1 MLSGH
6 AFCAALDA
14 DLLALWQAANGK
26 TLQELLEAGA
36 PWPNQP
42 LLLRAGLACLAEA
55 GLLLRSTPV
64 PAPPAPCPIP
74 RDAPLISVV
83 IVSYNSRN
91 WLETCLPSLAA
102 QTYPALEVI
111 VVDNGSQDDTLA
123 WLRAHHPQHLLVALP
138 GGSLAAAMNA
148 GTRAARGEYIL
159 QLNPDVTLAPD
170 AVAELAAV
178 LAADPQAATA
188 AAKLRFMWSPAF
200 LNGLGNWVGDTAWGM
215 DNAIGHLDL
224 GQFDGWQEVPSACFA
239 AALLRRE
246 ALQAVGEMDAG
257 FPMYYEDSEWCY
269 RARLLGWKVLAAPRA
284 VVYHAFGGSDPQGR
298 PEELSPAKLRNV
310 AYGRLRFMMKI
321 VGAPALRRFT
331 RHYLR
336 EDLINSC
343 RELLKFKLKHALAY
357 PAGWLRLLRDRRELK
372 LSRAAVQAR
381 RRLPDDLLFQWHL
394 PPHHIWQG
402 LPELTAD
409 LIRNEYL
416 PLIRSGRTRP
426 MPEFS
431 RSHARPHL
439 LIVSQDVVDHK
450 MAGPGMRYLE
460 MARALADDLQVTLA
474 VPADTSLQVP
484 GLQLVRYW
492 EDRPES
498 LQILVENADIA
509 LISGY
514 MVVKFPFLLTTVT
527 PLVVDL
533 YDPLLLENLHYYLE
547 EPLQKQDALNQQA
560 VEMTNLCA
568 RIGDYFICG
577 NQRQRDLWM
586 GVLMSNGRINPHTFV
601 QDPTLY
607 SLLDVVGVGF
617 PNRDLQA
624 RPFIKGV
631 HPQVPADARVVLW
644 GGGVWNWLDPLT
656 LVRAWPQVIAAHPE
670 ARLVFLGTRHPNPNV
685 PEHGMAQKTIDLAA
699 EIGEKDKTI
708 LFFDWLAYE
717 DREALLCEADIG
729 VTMHPV
735 HVETRY
741 SIRTRVLDYLW
752 ARLPVLI
759 TDGDVTSEWVKTYG
773 IGRVVPPFDVQ
784 AAAEALNELLALPK
798 GALHAAFDP
807 LHEQMNWKRVVEP
820 LKRYCLAGVRAADW
834 GTRPAAATAPLPPA
848 TDSLAGKFAKAGYIL
863 RQQGPGAMLRQ
874 AWTHLKWMLGKRA

>member
-1 MLSGH
+1 M
-6 AFCAALDA
+6 FE
-14 DLLALWQAANGK
+14 LWKFANGK
-26 TLQELLEAGA
+26 PLEETLSAGGA
-36 PWPNQP
+36 WQNQP
-42 LLLRAGLACLAEA
+42 LLARAALACLAES
-55 GLLLRSTPV
+55 GLLLRSV
-64 PAPPAPCPIP
+64 PAARLPAVRPKA
-74 RDAPLISVV
+74 DSAPLISVI
-83 IVSYNSRN
+83 IVSYNSRD

-102 QTYPALEVI
+102 QTYPALQVI

-123 WLRAHHPQHLLVALP
+123 WMQANYPQHQTVALA
-138 GGSLAAAMNA
+138 GGPLAAAMNA
-148 GTRAARGEYIL
+148 GVKAAQGEYFL
-159 QLNPDVTLAPD
+159 QLNPDVTLQPD
-170 AVAELAAV
+170 AVAEMAAV
-178 LAADPQAATA
+178 LAAEPQAAAA

-200 LNGLGNWVGDTAWGM
+200 LNGLGNWVGDNAWGM

-224 GQFDGWQEVPSACFA
+224 GQFDGWQELPSACFA
-239 AALLRRE
+239 AALIRRE
-246 ALQAVGEMDAG
+246 AWQAVGEIDAG

-269 RARLLGWKVLAAPRA
+269 RARLMGWKVLAAPRA
-284 VVYHAFGGSDPQGR
+284 VVYHAFGGSDPQGK
-298 PEELSPAKLRNV
+298 PEELSAAKLRNV
-310 AYGRLRFMMKI
+310 VYGRLRFMMKI
-321 VGAPALRRFT
+321 VGAPANRRFI
-331 RHYLR
+331 RNYFR
-336 EDLINSC
+336 EDCINGS
-343 RELLKFKLKHALAY
+343 RELLKLKLKHALAY
-357 PAGWLRLLRDRRELK
+357 PAGWLRLLRTWGELK
-372 LSRAAVQAR
+372 TSRAAVQVQR
-381 RRLPDDLLFQWHL
+381 RVPDDALFAWAL
-394 PPHHIWQG
+394 PQHHIWQG
-402 LPELTAD
+402 LPELTVD
-409 LIRNEYL
+409 LIRQEYY

-460 MARALADDLQVTLA
+460 MARALADDLDVTLA
-474 VPADTSLQVP
+474 IPADTSLQVP
-484 GLQLVRYW
+484 GLNLVRYW

-498 LQILVENADIA
+498 LQLLVENADIA

-514 MVVKFPFLLTTVT
+514 MVVKFPFLLTTAT

-547 EPLQKQDALNQQA
+547 EPIQKQDALNQQA
-560 VEMTNLCA
+560 VEMTNQLA

-617 PNRDLQA
+617 PNRALKA
-624 RPFIKGV
+624 RPLIKGV
-631 HPQVPADARVVLW
+631 HPQVPADSRIVLW

-656 LVRAWPQVIAAHPE
+656 LVQAWPQVIAAHPE
-670 ARLVFLGTRHPNPNV
+670 ARLIFLGTRHPNPNV
-685 PEHGMAQKTIDLAA
+685 PDHVMAKKTIDLAA
-699 EIGEKDKTI
+699 EIGEKDKSI

-773 IGRVVPPFDVQ
+773 IGRVVPPFDAQ
-784 AAAEALNELLALPK
+784 AVAEALNELLALPK
-798 GALHAAFDP
+798 NAFEAAFDP
-807 LHEQMNWKRVVEP
+807 LHQQMNWKQVVEP
-820 LKRYCLAGVRAADW
+820 LKRYCLAGVRSADRGTAA
-834 GTRPAAATAPLPPA
+834 PAPGSLPALELPPS
-848 TDSLAGKFAKAGYIL
+848 TNTFKGKLAKARYIL
-863 RQQGPGAMLRQ
+863 HRQGAGAMFRQ
-874 AWTHLKWMLGKRA
+874 ALTHLKFMLGRVFRRQP